1 MCVTFSRDYDAPLI
15 FIFFTMSHR
24 ESQEGLLELEDF
36 QNGPKCPPYSEEEP
50 MMPIEVKFRICDEEK
65 FSSAPT
71 SARFAF
77 NENSTVEEAA
87 ERAFQK
93 AFGCVPA
100 EIHSSIEKREAN
112 LLNETSIVD
121 KEVKIKHLFKE
132 DDILVL
138 SDNCE
143 GYRKKQN
150 RKACIFFSVVFAI
163 IFGFFGLIAIIATVT
178 D

>member
-1 MCVTFSRDYDAPLI
+1 
-15 FIFFTMSHR
+15 MSHR
-24 ESQEGLLELEDF
+24 ESQEGLLELEDL
-36 QNGPKCPPYSEEEP
+36 QKGPKCPPYSEDEP
-50 MMPIEVKFRICDEEK
+50 MMSIDVTFQIYDEEK

-71 SARFAF
+71 IACFAF

-93 AFGCVPA
+93 AFNFAPA
-100 EIHSSIEKREAN
+100 EIYSSIEKK
-112 LLNETSIVD
+112 ETHSSRAILD
-121 KEVKIKHLFKE
+121 KEVKLKHLFKE

-150 RKACIFFSVVFAI
+150 RECCIAFSVFFAI